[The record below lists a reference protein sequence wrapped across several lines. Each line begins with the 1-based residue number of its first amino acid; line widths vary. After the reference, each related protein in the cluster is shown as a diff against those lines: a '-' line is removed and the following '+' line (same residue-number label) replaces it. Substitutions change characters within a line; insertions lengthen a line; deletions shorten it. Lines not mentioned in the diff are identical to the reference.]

1 MYAMCQ
7 VVTVVSD
14 VPEESCDI
22 VPSKVCKSAAQL
34 VPHLA
39 PVETCSD
46 LPRQICSFG
55 VKSTTVTEKPLIT
68 KWCFDPAEEEEDL
81 PRPPDF
87 SGLDADST
95 PDLPPQL
102 SPIEVED
109 VLVFEDNDGDIDG
122 ASRSGKKLGVLNKAK
137 IKSVKNHVDPS
148 LKSTFLFPK
157 RIEGKTRVSEKF
169 REINAQKIENTSGG
183 EEGLGGHGAQQGDA
197 AINEI
202 ESIGINRGDTGGEG
216 RDVNKQFKAIL
227 SKLNSDFRSKIKI
240 EKADSDNDHK
250 NSGALAKIIKHKNSP
265 VSHTILIKNTP
276 EAHKIFGIKN
286 PPSTPSQPGGSHF
299 QDISSEILDFESKNE
314 NTPDLEFS
322 DKLETSPMPS
332 SQLAEESAGTTRLT
346 EQQTPPPPPPPGAV
360 LTT

>member
-1 MYAMCQ
+1 MYVMCQ

-22 VPSKVCKSAAQL
+22 APSKVCKSAAQL

-55 VKSTTVTEKPLIT
+55 VKSTAVTEKPLIT
-68 KWCFDPAEEEEDL
+68 KWCFDPADEAEDL

-87 SGLDADST
+87 SGLDADSA

-122 ASRSGKKLGVLNKAK
+122 ALRSGKKLGVSNKAK

-169 REINAQKIENTSGG
+169 REINALKIEDPSGG
-183 EEGLGGHGAQQGDA
+183 EEGPGGHGSGQGDA

-202 ESIGINRGDTGGEG
+202 ESIGINRGGGDNASEG

-286 PPSTPSQPGGSHF
+286 PPSTPSPPGGSHF

-322 DKLETSPMPS
+322 DKLETSQVPS
-332 SQLAEESAGTTRLT
+332 LQLVEESAGTTRLT
-346 EQQTPPPPPPPGAV
+346 EQQTPPPGAV

>member
-1 MYAMCQ
+1 MYVMCQ
-7 VVTVVSD
+7 VVTVVSE

-22 VPSKVCKSAAQL
+22 APSKVCKSAAQL

-68 KWCFDPAEEEEDL
+68 KWCFDPADEAEDL

-87 SGLDADST
+87 SALDADSA

-122 ASRSGKKLGVLNKAK
+122 ASRSGKKLGVSNKAK

-169 REINAQKIENTSGG
+169 REINAQKIEDPSGG
-183 EEGLGGHGAQQGDA
+183 EEGLGGHGSGQGDA

-202 ESIGINRGDTGGEG
+202 ESIGINRGDTAGEG

-322 DKLETSPMPS
+322 DKLETSQVPS
-332 SQLAEESAGTTRLT
+332 LQLVEESAGT
-346 EQQTPPPPPPPGAV
+346 EQQTPPPPPGAV

>member
-1 MYAMCQ
+1 MCQ

-22 VPSKVCKSAAQL
+22 APSKVCKSAAQL

-55 VKSTTVTEKPLIT
+55 VKSTAVTEKPLIT
-68 KWCFDPAEEEEDL
+68 KWCFDPADEAEDL

-87 SGLDADST
+87 SGLDADSA

-122 ASRSGKKLGVLNKAK
+122 PSRSGKKLGVSNKAK

-169 REINAQKIENTSGG
+169 REINAQKIEETSGG
-183 EEGLGGHGAQQGDA
+183 EEGLGGHGSGQGDA

-202 ESIGINRGDTGGEG
+202 ESIGINRGDTGEG

-322 DKLETSPMPS
+322 DK
-332 SQLAEESAGTTRLT
+332 QLVEESAGTTRLT
-346 EQQTPPPPPPPGAV
+346 EQQTPPPPPGAV